1 MLRVFTQLTLN
12 TAHLHRS
19 ARALGLEDGFPIRGP
34 SRGAVLLTSA
44 MVTVAD
50 LIVAVAVASSTA
62 GSQVAHHQPTQPK
75 GRLRR
80 EGGGGGGGGRV
91 TPDGRRKCLHT
102 VQSPTV
108 VRG

>member
-34 SRGAVLLTSA
+34 SRGAMLLTSA

-62 GSQVAHHQPTQPK
+62 GSEVAHHQPTQPK

-80 EGGGGGGGGRV
+80 EGGREEEEAV
-91 TPDGRRKCLHT
+91 A
-102 VQSPTV
+102 
-108 VRG
+108 

>member
-12 TAHLHRS
+12 TAHLRLS
-19 ARALGLEDGFPIRGP
+19 ARALGLEDGFPIQGP

-44 MVTVAD
+44 MVRVAD

-91 TPDGRRKCLHT
+91 TPEGRRKCLRT